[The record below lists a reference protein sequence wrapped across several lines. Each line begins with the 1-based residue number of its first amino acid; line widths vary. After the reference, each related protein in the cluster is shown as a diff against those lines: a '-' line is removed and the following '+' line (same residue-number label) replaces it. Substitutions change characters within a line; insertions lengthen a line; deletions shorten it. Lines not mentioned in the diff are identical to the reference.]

1 MTQPTPSATD
11 LPLGAQMAQAIAASD
26 EAALR
31 ALFSTPVRFC
41 GVTPRRFWDAET
53 PVGVADIILG
63 TWFSPDKSIT
73 GVIAID
79 TDTVADVEKVSY
91 RLAVDLDSGPAVIEQ
106 VAYYGEQ
113 DGRVVDMR
121 LVCSGFRL
129 VERKPVS

>member
-11 LPLGAQMAQAIAASD
+11 LPLGAQMAQAIATRD

-63 TWFSPDKSIT
+63 TWFSPDKSIS
-73 GVIAID
+73 GVISID

-91 RLAVDLDSGPAVIEQ
+91 CLSVDLESGPSVIEQ
-106 VAYYGEQ
+106 VAYYTGL
-113 DGRVVDMR
+113 DGQVVDLW
-121 LVCSGFRL
+121 LVCSGFRPL
-129 VERKPVS
+129 